1 MKKLALALSLAIATS
16 TSAFAHEGFRGGY
29 HGGYYHNGY
38 NWVAPLIVG
47 GAVGYALSQPRTVYV
62 TPPPVVYT
70 NPPPVVYNPPV
81 GYHYESILDANC
93 NCYRN
98 VLVQN

>member
-1 MKKLALALSLAIATS
+1 MKKLALALSLSIVS
-16 TSAFAHEGFRGGY
+16 SMSFAHEGFRGY
-29 HGGYYHNGY
+29 HHHGGY

-70 NPPPVVYNPPV
+70 TPPVMYAPLV
-81 GYHYESILDANC
+81 GYHYETILDANC
-93 NCYRN
+93 NCCRKRN
-98 VLVQN
+98 QPRFPK

>member
-1 MKKLALALSLAIATS
+1 MKKLALALSLAIATTS
-16 TSAFAHEGFRGGY
+16 TAFAHGWDHGGY
-29 HGGYYHNGY
+29 RGGYYHNEY

-62 TPPPVVYT
+62 TPPTVVYT
-70 NPPPVVYNPPV
+70 QPPVVYSPPV
-81 GYHYESILDANC
+81 GYHYENILDANC